1 MTLPNRSLAQRLAQQ
16 AAAQNNLVVAMDVD
30 AAHEEVEMKV
40 EVVNVVHE
48 AHNAQAP
55 AAAANGQVAAPQND
69 NVDILNRVRQRP

>member
-1 MTLPNRSLAQRLAQQ
+1 
-16 AAAQNNLVVAMDVD
+16 MDVD